1 MNYLIPVVVVALIGL
16 IAGIILTIF
25 SKLMAV
31 SVDERVALIR
41 EVLPGAN
48 CGACGFASCEIG
60 RAHV

>member
-41 EVLPGAN
+41 EVFPEP
-48 CGACGFASCEIG
+48 F
-60 RAHV
+60 